1 MATPFPSR
9 GFLPFDNPV
18 SQWVEPRRNA
28 LMGLSA
34 GFLSGDPSRAMT
46 GAMQGAQLD
55 QQYSQLQAEQ
65 AQEAEQTNMTKE
77 WLRQRGRDDLLPL
90 VDAGQGMFALQQATQ
105 PAEAPGSN
113 LMEVGGQLYNPED
126 GSWISPPQSSVPSMS
141 GMPSSY
147 QEYVLSQQDP
157 GYAQFRAT
165 PAAPKPPTEAERK
178 AGALT
183 TVTQKDA
190 GLLFGNNTPENPG
203 IFDALGG
210 WGDSALQA
218 NIPFTNAQPL
228 AGLASSDFKVAKDAI
243 SNITQSYLYA
253 MSGATAPPEEVR
265 KIAEQVTPQPFDSP
279 AQKQAK
285 RDRLLAMYQ
294 AIEGAQGN
302 AARQPQNDGWVD
314 AGNGIRIRELP

>member
-1 MATPFPSR
+1 MARAPYSAPGLLPFP
-9 GFLPFDNPV
+9 NPV
-18 SQWVEPRRNA
+18 SDWVAPRRNA
-28 LMGLSA
+28 LLGFGSGLLSSNMGDIGTSTMR
-34 GFLSGDPSRAMT
+34 GME
-46 GAMQGAQLD
+46 LD
-55 QQYSQLQAEQ
+55 RQIGQEQQDFMQ
-65 AQEAEQTNMTKE
+65 AQEEENATKE
-77 WLRQRGRDDLLPL
+77 YLRSKGYNDLLAGVEGGGLDIGTAWAEALKRGQP
-90 VDAGQGMFALQQATQ
+90 VAPDYTTDMQNFMFAQENPEFAAFIGQGDQ
-105 PAEAPGSN
+105 
-113 LMEVGGQLYNPED
+113 
-126 GSWISPPQSSVPSMS
+126 
-141 GMPSSY
+141 
-147 QEYVLSQQDP
+147 
-157 GYAQFRAT
+157 
-165 PAAPKPPTEAERK
+165 PAAPSGYAWNGSGGLSFIPGGPADPALAAAKPPTEAERK

-190 GLLFGNNTPENPG
+190 GLLFGTPEKPG
-203 IFDALGG
+203 IFEALGG

-302 AARQPQNDGWVD
+302 AARPQMNSGTTSSGVPWSI
-314 AGNGIRIRELP
+314 GQ

>member
-1 MATPFPSR
+1 MAENFFSSVFSNPGFKRMASEGLQDLGFGLATAPSFGDAFGYAAQYAQR
-9 GFLPFDNPV
+9 QNPL
-18 SQWVEPRRNA
+18 R
-28 LMGLSA
+28 
-34 GFLSGDPSRAMT
+34 
-46 GAMQGAQLD
+46 D
-55 QQYSQLQAEQ
+55 QQYQLQADQ

-77 WLRQRGRDDLLPL
+77 WLRQRGRDDLIPL
-90 VDAGQGMFALQQATQ
+90 VDAGQGMFALQQATAK
-105 PAEAPGSN
+105 PEGMDPFTLSPGQVRYGPN
-113 LMEVGGQLYNPED
+113 GEIIAQGGPD
-126 GSWISPPQSSVPSMS
+126 
-141 GMPSSY
+141 
-147 QEYVLSQQDP
+147 
-157 GYAQFRAT
+157 T
-165 PAAPKPPTEAERK
+165 PAAPSGYTWAAPGQLTYIPGGPNDPAMATQKPPAEAERK

-190 GLLFGNNTPENPG
+190 GLLFGTPEKPG
-203 IFDALGG
+203 IFEALGG

-279 AQKQAK
+279 DQKRAK

-302 AARQPQNDGWVD
+302 AARPQQ
-314 AGNGIRIRELP
+314 NGGTTSSGVPWSIGQ